1 MTTFDDI
8 APGKGQRA
16 LIIGGTRSGKSTLL
30 DHFIRHTVKR
40 RPSSQI
46 VLLDTKPRFRA
57 EIERYGP
64 GNRMVRDAEKHYAD
78 WEPGP
83 TIPGSYRID
92 HNSEAPLQRLW
103 RPDDKCRVAVLQT
116 EEEMERARLL
126 DVANAWYKARSPK
139 SDRVLAVDELL
150 DFYHRNSL
158 CISPRADVPLK
169 VSRAGGE
176 RGFGALYGAQ
186 RPKRHP
192 SANLRRAIRSVPIS
206 PKVRVGCKIPL
217 GNGNAQKP
225 SSARCGRGKSRW

>member
-1 MTTFDDI
+1 MTSLDEI
-8 APGKGQRA
+8 APQKGQRA

-30 DHFIRHTVKR
+30 DHFIRHTVKI
-40 RPSSQI
+40 RPKSQV

-64 GNRMVRDAEKHYAD
+64 GNRMVRDAAKHYSD

-83 TIPGSYRID
+83 TIPGSYRVD
-92 HNSEAPLQRLW
+92 HNSEQPLQRLW
-103 RPDDKCRVAVLQT
+103 RPDDNCRVALLQT
-116 EEEMERARLL
+116 EEETERPRLL
-126 DVANAWYKARSPK
+126 EVANGWYKQRSPQ

-186 RPKRHP
+186 RPKRYP
-192 SANLRRAIRSVPIS
+192 SANFSRAICALPIPS
-206 PKVRVGCKIPL
+206 KVRVRCKIPL

-225 SSARCGRGKSRW
+225 STARSGRG